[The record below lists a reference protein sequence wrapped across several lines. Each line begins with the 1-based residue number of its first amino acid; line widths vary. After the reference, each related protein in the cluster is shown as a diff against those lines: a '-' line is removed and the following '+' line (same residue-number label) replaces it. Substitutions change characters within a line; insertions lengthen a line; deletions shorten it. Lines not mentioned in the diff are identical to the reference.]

1 MTHADVIAAELA
13 RAGVERCYGLPGGEV
28 VALIEGLRQRGIEFH
43 LVGHEA
49 SAAFMAATEGRI
61 TNRPGV
67 CVTTLGPGAMNLV
80 TGLAHA
86 YLDRE
91 PVLAFSATLG
101 AATDAG
107 YTHQR
112 LPLSE
117 LMGNITKHSA
127 VLDGH
132 DTADRVAAAM
142 TLAAT
147 GRRGPVFLALPS
159 NVAQQDSPASSSA
172 PGAGSARKGPPE
184 SQRVP
189 EQSAPEDIE
198 RAVALITAATRPLV
212 IAGLGADPRRT
223 GPALAALLDV
233 GRFPFVTTP
242 KSKGVVSEDHPRWAG
257 VAGGMAGEAQ
267 MRRLLDDAD
276 LLIAVGFDPVECDSE
291 WFVGRHV
298 LAIDVPGASGDG
310 AGGYRPALALHGDP
324 GEILTLL
331 ARRVGAASGWDAGVL
346 QRHRDAMRGI
356 TGPHRGDTGLSPA
369 EAIGALR
376 DVLPRDGILTCD
388 VGSHKLLLG
397 QSWTT
402 YEPLTFFMSN
412 GLSSMGF
419 GLPAAAAAQ
428 LCFPQRAVCCVTGD
442 GGMLMTL
449 HMLEYLRRQR
459 LPVVTVVFTDHSL
472 SLIRMAQERR
482 GFRPTGVDFRA
493 PAFAAVAQGFGIEA
507 RRVTSIGELSRAFAA
522 ALESREPSL
531 LDVPVDAREYTAQM

>member
-13 RAGVERCYGLPGGEV
+13 RAGVGRCYGLPGGEV
-28 VALIEGLRQRGIEFH
+28 VALIEGLRRQGIEFH

-101 AATDAG
+101 GTADAG

-112 LPLSE
+112 LPLRE

-132 DTADRVAAAM
+132 ETADRVAAAM
-142 TLAAT
+142 TLACA
-147 GRRGPVFLALPS
+147 GRRGPVFLALP
-159 NVAQQDSPASSSA
+159 NDVAQQAAPAPARAPTSGSVPEGQSGHERA
-172 PGAGSARKGPPE
+172 PG
-184 SQRVP
+184 
-189 EQSAPEDIE
+189 QSAPEDIE
-198 RAVALITAATRPLV
+198 RAAGLISAAARPLV

-223 GPALAALLDV
+223 GPALAALVDV

-291 WFVGRHV
+291 WFVGRHA
-298 LAIDVPGASGDG
+298 LAIDVPGASGDD
-310 AGGYRPALALHGDP
+310 AGGYRPALSLHGDP
-324 GEILTLL
+324 AEILRLL
-331 ARRVGAASGWDAGVL
+331 ARRVGAASGWDADAL
-346 QRHRDAMRGI
+346 QRHRDAIRGI

-397 QSWTT
+397 QTWKT

-428 LCFPQRAVCCVTGD
+428 LCFPQRSVCCVLGD

-459 LPVVTVVFTDHSL
+459 LPVVAVVFTDQSL
-472 SLIRMAQERR
+472 SLIRLAQERR
-482 GFRPTGVDFRA
+482 GLRPTGVDFRA
-493 PAFAAVAQGFGIEA
+493 PAFAAVAQGCGIEG
-507 RRVTSIGELSRAFAA
+507 RRVASIGELSRAFAA
-522 ALESREPSL
+522 ALESREPWL
-531 LDVPVDAREYTAQM
+531 LDVPVDAREYAAQM